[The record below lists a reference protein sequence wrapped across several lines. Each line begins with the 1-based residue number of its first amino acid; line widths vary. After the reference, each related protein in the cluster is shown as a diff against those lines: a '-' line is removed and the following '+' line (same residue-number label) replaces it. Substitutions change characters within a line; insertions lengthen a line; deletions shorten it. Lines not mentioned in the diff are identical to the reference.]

1 MDFSISVEHQ
11 MVRDSARDY
20 LAAHS
25 DSAAVRRATEAGP
38 AHDDALWR
46 AVAGELGWCGIALP
60 EAVGGAGLGA
70 PGLALLQEQLGQHLA
85 CVPFWS
91 TACVAA
97 PWLQTALGSRG
108 SAQWL
113 ERLAAGECRA
123 AAVWPA
129 DGGWQ
134 YGDVAIT
141 AQAHADGFV
150 LHGSAAQVH
159 DAVGADWLLVPA
171 MLDGG
176 EPALFLLE
184 PAGQAGDAG
193 FSLISLD
200 TLDRTRP
207 MASLRLDGL
216 QVRADACLARGDA
229 AAQGLA
235 QAWWHGKLML
245 AAEQLGAAQQ
255 CLDLTV
261 AYASE
266 RIQFG
271 RAIASFQAVKH
282 RCAQMMV
289 LVEAARSA
297 VYGAAQAW
305 EAADMDDMAVARV
318 EIAAAAVAADEAL
331 RFGAQE
337 AIQLHGGVGFTW
349 EYDPQLYFKR
359 AQAASHWLGGAGA
372 ALAYLAQ
379 FVDTPIAARKPGG
392 QHDRA

>member
-1 MDFSISVEHQ
+1 MDFSLSVEHQ

-46 AVAGELGWCGIALP
+46 AIAGELGWCGIALP
-60 EAVGGAGLGA
+60 ETVGGAGLGA
-70 PGLALLQEQLGQHLA
+70 PGLVLLQEQLGQRLA

-97 PWLQTALGSRG
+97 PWLQGSVG
-108 SAQWL
+108 HSAPWL

-123 AAVWPA
+123 AAVLPD
-129 DGGWQ
+129 DGGWH
-134 YGDVAIT
+134 YDGVRIA
-141 AQAHADGFV
+141 AQADAQGFV
-150 LHGSAAQVH
+150 LRGSAAQVA
-159 DAVGADWLLVPA
+159 DAAGADWLLVPA
-171 MLDGG
+171 RLEED

-184 PAGQAGDAG
+184 PAALAQDAR
-193 FSLISLD
+193 FAIAPLD

-207 MASLRLDGL
+207 LASLRLEGL
-216 QVRADACLARGDA
+216 PVAASACVARGDA
-229 AAQGLA
+229 AVQGLA
-235 QAWWHGKLML
+235 RAWWHGKLML

-266 RIQFG
+266 RVQFG
-271 RAIASFQAVKH
+271 RAIGSFQAVKH

-289 LVEAARSA
+289 VAEAARSA

-305 EAADMDDMAVARV
+305 EAAEAAEARL
-318 EIAAAAVAADEAL
+318 EICAAAVAADDAL
-331 RFGAQE
+331 RFCAQE

-359 AQAASHWLGGAGA
+359 AQAASQWLGGAGA
-372 ALAYLAQ
+372 ALAY
-379 FVDTPIAARKPGG
+379 IAANGPQAWRT
-392 QHDRA
+392 A

>member
-1 MDFSISVEHQ
+1 MDFSLSVEHQ

-25 DSAAVRRATEAGP
+25 DSAAVRRVTEAGP
-38 AHDDALWR
+38 AHDEALWH
-46 AVAGELGWCGIALP
+46 AIAGELGWCGIALP

-70 PGLALLQEQLGQHLA
+70 PGLVLLQEQLGQRLA

-91 TACVAA
+91 SACVAA
-97 PWLQTALGSRG
+97 PWLQGSVG
-108 SAQWL
+108 HSGPWL
-113 ERLAAGECRA
+113 ERLATGECRA
-123 AAVWPA
+123 AAVLPD
-129 DGGWQ
+129 DGGWH
-134 YGDVAIT
+134 YDSVPIT
-141 AQAHADGFV
+141 ARDGADGFV
-150 LHGSAAQVH
+150 LHGSVAQVA
-159 DAVGADWLLVPA
+159 DVAGTDWLLVPA
-171 MLDGG
+171 RVDEG

-184 PAGQAGDAG
+184 PPALAQDTRFAIAP
-193 FSLISLD
+193 LD

-207 MASLRLDGL
+207 LASLRLDGL
-216 QVRADACLARGDA
+216 AVAASACLARGNA
-229 AAQGLA
+229 AVQGLA

-261 AYASE
+261 AYAAE

-305 EAADMDDMAVARV
+305 ETAGVPDARL

-331 RFGAQE
+331 RFCAQE

-359 AQAASHWLGGAGA
+359 AQAAGQWLGGAGA
-372 ALAYLAQ
+372 ALAY
-379 FVDTPIAARKPGG
+379 IAANGPQAWRT
-392 QHDRA
+392 A

>member
-1 MDFSISVEHQ
+1 
-11 MVRDSARDY
+11 
-20 LAAHS
+20 
-25 DSAAVRRATEAGP
+25 
-38 AHDDALWR
+38 
-46 AVAGELGWCGIALP
+46 
-60 EAVGGAGLGA
+60 
-70 PGLALLQEQLGQHLA
+70 
-85 CVPFWS
+85 
-91 TACVAA
+91 VAA
-97 PWLQTALGSRG
+97 PWLQAALGPRD

-134 YGDVAIT
+134 YGGIAIT
-141 AQAHADGFV
+141 AQAHADGFA
-150 LHGSAAQVH
+150 LHGSAAQVP
-159 DAVGADWLLVPA
+159 DAVGADWLLVA
-171 MLDGG
+171 ATLDGG

-184 PAGQAGDAG
+184 PAALADEAR
-193 FSLISLD
+193 FSLASLD

-216 QVRADACLARGDA
+216 VVRADACVARGDA

-305 EAADMDDMAVARV
+305 EGDNMADARI
-318 EIAAAAVAADEAL
+318 EIAAASVAADEAL
-331 RFGAQE
+331 RFSAQE

-372 ALAYLAQ
+372 ALAYLAH
-379 FVDTPIAARKPGG
+379 FVDSGPQAWRTA
-392 QHDRA
+392 

>member
-1 MDFSISVEHQ
+1 MDFTNSAGFGVEHQ

-38 AHDDALWR
+38 AHDDALWQ
-46 AVAGELGWCGIALP
+46 AIAGELGWCGIALP

-70 PGLALLQEQLGQHLA
+70 PGLALLQEQLGQRLA

-97 PWLQTALGSRG
+97 PWLQACARHG
-108 SAQWL
+108 AQWL
-113 ERLAAGECRA
+113 ERLAAGGCRA
-123 AAVWPA
+123 AAVLPD
-129 DGGWQ
+129 DGGWH
-134 YGDVAIT
+134 YDGVSIT
-141 AQAHADGFV
+141 AQACADGFV
-150 LHGSAAQVH
+150 LRGSAAQVA
-159 DAVGADWLLVPA
+159 DAAGADCLLVPA
-171 MLDGG
+171 RLAGDVSGS
-176 EPALFLLE
+176 PALFLLE
-184 PAGQAGDAG
+184 PAALAQDAR
-193 FSLISLD
+193 FMLAPLD

-207 MASLRLDGL
+207 LASLRLDGL
-216 QVRADACLARGDA
+216 SVPAGACLARGDD
-229 AAQGLA
+229 AAQGMA
-235 QAWWHGKLML
+235 RAWWHGKLML

-305 EAADMDDMAVARV
+305 EAWKAWDSGHAGQARLD
-318 EIAAAAVAADEAL
+318 IAAAAVAADDAL

-337 AIQLHGGVGFTW
+337 AIQLHGGIGFTW

-372 ALAYLAQ
+372 ALAYLADHGPQ
-379 FVDTPIAARKPGG
+379 AWRTA
-392 QHDRA
+392 

>member
-1 MDFSISVEHQ
+1 MDFSLSVELQ

-20 LAAHS
+20 LATHS
-25 DSAAVRRATEAGP
+25 DSAAVRRVTEAGP

-46 AVAGELGWCGIALP
+46 AIAGELGWCGIALP
-60 EAVGGAGLGA
+60 EAVGGAALGA
-70 PGLALLQEQLGQHLA
+70 PGLALLQEQLGQRLA

-91 TACVAA
+91 TACVVA
-97 PWLQTALGSRG
+97 PWLQGSVG
-108 SAQWL
+108 HSGPWL

-123 AAVWPA
+123 AAVLPD
-129 DGGWQ
+129 DGGWH
-134 YGDVAIT
+134 YDGVLIT
-141 AQAHADGFV
+141 ARAGADGFV
-150 LHGSAAQVH
+150 LRGSAAQVA
-159 DAVGADWLLVPA
+159 DAAGADWLLVPA
-171 MLDGG
+171 RVDDG

-184 PAGQAGDAG
+184 PTALARDAR
-193 FSLISLD
+193 FVLAPLD

-207 MASLRLDGL
+207 LASLRLDGL
-216 QVRADACLARGDA
+216 AVAASACVARGEA

-261 AYASE
+261 AYAAE

-305 EAADMDDMAVARV
+305 EAAAVADARL
-318 EIAAAAVAADEAL
+318 EICAAAVAADDAL
-331 RFGAQE
+331 RFCAQE
-337 AIQLHGGVGFTW
+337 AIQLHGGAGFTW
-349 EYDPQLYFKR
+349 EYDPQLYLKR
-359 AQAASHWLGGAGA
+359 AQAAGQWLGGVAA
-372 ALAYLAQ
+372 ALAY
-379 FVDTPIAARKPGG
+379 IAANGPQAWRT
-392 QHDRA
+392 A

>member
-1 MDFSISVEHQ
+1 MDASNSVELQ

-20 LAAHS
+20 LATHS
-25 DSAAVRRATEAGP
+25 DTAAVRRVTEAGA

-46 AVAGELGWCGIALP
+46 AIAAELGWCGIALP

-70 PGLALLQEQLGQHLA
+70 PGLALLQEQLGQRLA

-91 TACVAA
+91 TACIAA
-97 PWLQTALGSRG
+97 PWLQAALGERN
-108 SAQWL
+108 SARWL
-113 ERLAAGECRA
+113 ERLATGKCHA

-171 MLDGG
+171 RLDGG

-184 PAGQAGDAG
+184 SAALTDAARV
-193 FSLISLD
+193 SLISLD

-207 MASLRLDGL
+207 IASLRLDGL
-216 QVRADACLARGDA
+216 KVRADACLARGDA
-229 AAQGLA
+229 AARGLA

-266 RIQFG
+266 RVQFG

-297 VYGAAQAW
+297 VYGAAHAW
-305 EAADMDDMAVARV
+305 EAADKADARI

-372 ALAYLAQ
+372 ALAYLAD
-379 FVDTPIAARKPGG
+379 FVDTPIAARKTGG
-392 QHDRA
+392 QHERA

>member
-20 LAAHS
+20 LATHS
-25 DSAAVRRATEAGP
+25 DSAAVRRVTEAGP

-46 AVAGELGWCGIALP
+46 AIAGDLGWCGIALP

-70 PGLALLQEQLGQHLA
+70 PGLVLLQEQLGQRLA

-97 PWLQTALGSRG
+97 PWLQGSLAR

-113 ERLAAGECRA
+113 ERLAAGESRA
-123 AAVWPA
+123 AAVLPDDAGWHY
-129 DGGWQ
+129 DG
-134 YGDVAIT
+134 VAIR
-141 AQAHADGFV
+141 ALASAHGFV
-150 LHGSAAQVH
+150 LHGSAAQVA
-159 DAVGADWLLVPA
+159 DAAGADWLLVPA
-171 MLDGG
+171 RFEDGT
-176 EPALFLLE
+176 PALFLLE
-184 PAGQAGDAG
+184 PAALAQDAR
-193 FSLISLD
+193 FTLAPLD

-207 MASLRLDGL
+207 LASLRLDGL
-216 QVRADACLARGDA
+216 AVPASACLARGDDA
-229 AAQGLA
+229 VRGLA

-261 AYASE
+261 AYVSE

-282 RCAQMMV
+282 RCARMMV

-305 EAADMDDMAVARV
+305 ESADLAEARQ
-318 EIAAAAVAADEAL
+318 EIAAASVAADEAL
-331 RFGAQE
+331 RFNAQE

-379 FVDTPIAARKPGG
+379 FVDSGPHAWRTA
-392 QHDRA
+392 

>member
-1 MDFSISVEHQ
+1 MDFSHSVEFGVEHQ

-20 LAAHS
+20 LAVHS

-46 AVAGELGWCGIALP
+46 AIAGELGWCGIALP

-70 PGLALLQEQLGQHLA
+70 PGLVLLQEQLGQRLA

-97 PWLQTALGSRG
+97 PWLQGSVG
-108 SAQWL
+108 HSAQWL

-123 AAVWPA
+123 AAVLPD
-129 DGGWQ
+129 DGGWH
-134 YGDVAIT
+134 YDGVAIT
-141 AQAHADGFV
+141 AQAGADGFV
-150 LHGSAAQVH
+150 LRGSAGQVA
-159 DAVGADWLLVPA
+159 DAAGADWLLVPA
-171 MLDGG
+171 RLDDGS
-176 EPALFLLE
+176 PALFLLE
-184 PAGQAGDAG
+184 PAALAQDVRFVLAP
-193 FSLISLD
+193 LD

-207 MASLRLDGL
+207 LASLRLDGL
-216 QVRADACLARGDA
+216 SVAPGPCLVRGND

-235 QAWWHGKLML
+235 RAWWHGKLML

-305 EAADMDDMAVARV
+305 ESEPADQARLD
-318 EIAAAAVAADEAL
+318 IAAASVAADDAL
-331 RFGAQE
+331 RFCAQE

-359 AQAASHWLGGAGA
+359 AQAAGHWLGGARA
-372 ALAYLAQ
+372 ALAYLADHGPQ
-379 FVDTPIAARKPGG
+379 AWRTA
-392 QHDRA
+392 

>member
-1 MDFSISVEHQ
+1 MDFSLSVEHQ

-25 DSAAVRRATEAGP
+25 DSAAVRRVTEAGP
-38 AHDDALWR
+38 AHDDALWH
-46 AVAGELGWCGIALP
+46 AIAGELGWCGIALP

-70 PGLALLQEQLGQHLA
+70 PGLALLQEQMGQRLA

-97 PWLQTALGSRG
+97 PWLQGSVG
-108 SAQWL
+108 HSGPWL
-113 ERLAAGECRA
+113 ERLATGECRA
-123 AAVWPA
+123 AAVLPD
-129 DGGWQ
+129 DGGWH
-134 YGDVAIT
+134 YDGVPVT
-141 AQAHADGFV
+141 AQAGADGFV
-150 LHGSAAQVH
+150 LRGSAAQVA
-159 DAVGADWLLVPA
+159 DVAGADWLLVPA
-171 MLDGG
+171 RLGDG

-184 PAGQAGDAG
+184 PAALAQDAR
-193 FSLISLD
+193 FALAPLD

-207 MASLRLDGL
+207 LASLRLDGL
-216 QVRADACLARGDA
+216 AVAASACLARGDA

-261 AYASE
+261 AYAAG

-305 EAADMDDMAVARV
+305 EVAAAADARL
-318 EIAAAAVAADEAL
+318 EICAAAVAADDAL
-331 RFGAQE
+331 RFCAQE

-359 AQAASHWLGGAGA
+359 AQAAGQWLGGAGA
-372 ALAYLAQ
+372 ALAY
-379 FVDTPIAARKPGG
+379 VAANGPQAWRT
-392 QHDRA
+392 A

>member
-1 MDFSISVEHQ
+1 MDFSISVEQQ

-25 DSAAVRRATEAGP
+25 DSAAVRRATDGGP
-38 AHDDALWR
+38 AHDDALWH
-46 AVAGELGWCGIALP
+46 AIAAELGWCGIALP
-60 EAVGGAGLGA
+60 EAVGGAALGA
-70 PGLALLQEQLGQHLA
+70 PGLALLQEQLGQRLA

-97 PWLQTALGSRG
+97 PWLQAALGQRG

-123 AAVWPA
+123 AAVLPA

-134 YGDVAIT
+134 YGDAAIT

-150 LHGSAAQVH
+150 LDGSAAQVP
-159 DAVGADWLLVPA
+159 DAVGADWLLLPA
-171 MLDGG
+171 TLDGG

-184 PAGQAGDAG
+184 PAALAGDAR
-193 FSLISLD
+193 FSLAPLD

-216 QVRADACLARGDA
+216 AVRADACVARGDA

-235 QAWWHGKLML
+235 QAWWHGKLMQ

-271 RAIASFQAVKH
+271 RAIGSFQAVKH

-305 EAADMDDMAVARV
+305 EVADMADARL

-372 ALAYLAQ
+372 ALAYLADNGPQ
-379 FVDTPIAARKPGG
+379 AWRTA
-392 QHDRA
+392 

>member
-1 MDFSISVEHQ
+1 MDFSLSVEHQ
-11 MVRDSARDY
+11 MIRDSARDY

-25 DSAAVRRATEAGP
+25 DSAAVRRVTEAGP
-38 AHDDALWR
+38 AHDEALWH
-46 AVAGELGWCGIALP
+46 ALAGELGWCGIALP

-70 PGLALLQEQLGQHLA
+70 PGLVLLQEQLGQRLA

-91 TACVAA
+91 TVCVVA
-97 PWLQTALGSRG
+97 PWLQGSVG
-108 SAQWL
+108 HSGPWL
-113 ERLAAGECRA
+113 ERLATGECRA
-123 AAVWPA
+123 AAVLPG
-129 DGGWQ
+129 DGGWH
-134 YGDVAIT
+134 YEEVRIA
-141 AQAHADGFV
+141 AQASANGFTLRGV
-150 LHGSAAQVH
+150 AAQVA
-159 DAVGADWLLVPA
+159 DAAGADWLLVPA
-171 MLDGG
+171 RFDDG

-184 PAGQAGDAG
+184 PAALAQDPRFVLAP
-193 FSLISLD
+193 LD

-207 MASLRLDGL
+207 LASLRLDGL
-216 QVRADACLARGDA
+216 ALAGSACLARGDA

-255 CLDLTV
+255 CLELTV
-261 AYASE
+261 AYAAE
-266 RIQFG
+266 RFQFG

-305 EAADMDDMAVARV
+305 EAAGMPEARL
-318 EIAAAAVAADEAL
+318 EIAAAAVAADDAL
-331 RFGAQE
+331 RFCAQE

-359 AQAASHWLGGAGA
+359 AQAAGQWLGGAGA
-372 ALAYLAQ
+372 ALAY
-379 FVDTPIAARKPGG
+379 IAANGPQAWRT
-392 QHDRA
+392 A

>member
-1 MDFSISVEHQ
+1 MESSNSVEFGVEHQ

-25 DSAAVRRATEAGP
+25 DSAAVRRVTEAGP
-38 AHDDALWR
+38 AHDHALWQ
-46 AVAGELGWCGIALP
+46 AIAGELGWCGIALP

-70 PGLALLQEQLGQHLA
+70 PGLVLLQEQLGQRLA

-97 PWLQTALGSRG
+97 PWLQGSVG
-108 SAQWL
+108 HSGPWL
-113 ERLAAGECRA
+113 ERLAAGECHA
-123 AAVWPA
+123 AAVLPD
-129 DGGWQ
+129 DGGWH
-134 YGDVAIT
+134 YDGVRIA
-141 AQAHADGFV
+141 AQVNANGFV
-150 LHGSAAQVH
+150 LHGSAAQVA
-159 DAVGADWLLVPA
+159 DAAGADWLLVPA
-171 MLDGG
+171 RLDDG

-184 PAGQAGDAG
+184 PAALAQDAR
-193 FSLISLD
+193 FALAPLD

-207 MASLRLDGL
+207 LASLRLDGL
-216 QVRADACLARGDA
+216 AVPASACLARGDA
-229 AAQGLA
+229 AVQGLA

-261 AYASE
+261 GYAAE

-271 RAIASFQAVKH
+271 RAIGSFQAVKH

-289 LVEAARSA
+289 VVEAARSA

-305 EAADMDDMAVARV
+305 EAAVVAEARL
-318 EIAAAAVAADEAL
+318 EICAAAVAADDAL
-331 RFGAQE
+331 RFCAQE

-359 AQAASHWLGGAGA
+359 AQAAGQWLGGAGV
-372 ALAYLAQ
+372 ALAY
-379 FVDTPIAARKPGG
+379 IADNGPQAWRT
-392 QHDRA
+392 A

>member
-1 MDFSISVEHQ
+1 MDFSLSVEHQ

-25 DSAAVRRATEAGP
+25 DSAAVRRVTEAGP
-38 AHDDALWR
+38 AHDEALWH
-46 AVAGELGWCGIALP
+46 AIAGELGWCGIALP

-70 PGLALLQEQLGQHLA
+70 PGLVLLQEQLGQRLA

-91 TACVAA
+91 SACVAA
-97 PWLQTALGSRG
+97 PWLQGSVG
-108 SAQWL
+108 HSGPWL
-113 ERLAAGECRA
+113 ERLATGECRA
-123 AAVWPA
+123 AAVLPD
-129 DGGWQ
+129 DGGWH
-134 YGDVAIT
+134 YDGVPIT
-141 AQAHADGFV
+141 ARAGADCFV
-150 LHGSAAQVH
+150 LSGSAAHVA
-159 DAVGADWLLVPA
+159 DAAGADWLLVPTR
-171 MLDGG
+171 LDDGA
-176 EPALFLLE
+176 PALFLLE
-184 PAGQAGDAG
+184 PAALAQDAR
-193 FSLISLD
+193 FALAPLD

-207 MASLRLDGL
+207 LASLRLDGL
-216 QVRADACLARGDA
+216 ALAASACLARGDA

-271 RAIASFQAVKH
+271 RAIGSFQAVKH

-305 EAADMDDMAVARV
+305 EAAGMPDARL
-318 EIAAAAVAADEAL
+318 EICAAAIAADDAL
-331 RFGAQE
+331 RFCAQE

-359 AQAASHWLGGAGA
+359 AQAAGQWLGGAGA
-372 ALAYLAQ
+372 ALAY
-379 FVDTPIAARKPGG
+379 IAANGPQAWRT
-392 QHDRA
+392 A

>member
-1 MDFSISVEHQ
+1 MDFSLSVEQQ

-25 DSAAVRRATEAGP
+25 DSAAVRRVTEAGP

-46 AVAGELGWCGIALP
+46 AISGELGWCGIALP
-60 EAVGGAGLGA
+60 EAVGGVGLGA
-70 PGLALLQEQLGQHLA
+70 TGLVLLQEQLGQRLA

-91 TACVAA
+91 SACLVA
-97 PWLQTALGSRG
+97 PWLQASLGERG

-113 ERLAAGECRA
+113 ERLAVGECRG
-123 AAVWPA
+123 AAVLPD
-129 DGGWQ
+129 DGGWH
-134 YGDVAIT
+134 YDGVAIA
-141 AQAHADGFV
+141 AQASADGFV
-150 LHGSAAQVH
+150 LRGGAVQVP
-159 DAVGADWLLVPA
+159 DAFGADWLLVPA
-171 MLDGG
+171 RLDDGA
-176 EPALFLLE
+176 PALFLLE
-184 PAGQAGDAG
+184 PVALADDERFRLAP
-193 FSLISLD
+193 LD

-207 MASLRLDGL
+207 LASLRLDGL
-216 QVRADACLARGDA
+216 HVCASACLARGDA
-229 AAQGLA
+229 AALGLA
-235 QAWWHGKLML
+235 HAWWHGKLML

-255 CLDLTV
+255 CLDLSV
-261 AYASE
+261 AYAAE

-305 EAADMDDMAVARV
+305 ESTDMADARL
-318 EIAAAAVAADEAL
+318 EIAAAAVAADDAL
-331 RFGAQE
+331 RFCAQE

-372 ALAYLAQ
+372 ALAY
-379 FVDTPIAARKPGG
+379 IAANGPHSWRT
-392 QHDRA
+392 A

>member
-1 MDFSISVEHQ
+1 MDFTLSVEQQ
-11 MVRDSARDY
+11 MIRDSARDY

-25 DSAAVRRATEAGP
+25 DSAAVRRVTEAGP

-46 AVAGELGWCGIALP
+46 AMAGELGWCGIALP

-70 PGLALLQEQLGQHLA
+70 PGLALLQEQLGQRLA

-91 TACVAA
+91 TVCVAA
-97 PWLQTALGSRG
+97 PLLQASLGPRG

-113 ERLAAGECRA
+113 ERLACGEIRA
-123 AAVWPA
+123 AVVLPDDGAWRYDGVAV
-129 DGGWQ
+129 
-134 YGDVAIT
+134 T
-141 AQAHADGFV
+141 AQPGTDGFV
-150 LHGSAAQVH
+150 LHGNAAQVA
-159 DAVGADWLLVPA
+159 DAAGADWLLVPA
-171 MLDGG
+171 RLDDGC
-176 EPALFLLE
+176 PALFLLE
-184 PAGQAGDAG
+184 PAALAGDAR
-193 FSLISLD
+193 FSLQPLD
-200 TLDRTRP
+200 TLDRTRA
-207 MASLRLDGL
+207 MSALRLDKLPVSAG
-216 QVRADACLARGDA
+216 ACLARGDS

-255 CLDLTV
+255 CLDLAV
-261 AYASE
+261 AYVSE

-305 EAADMDDMAVARV
+305 EDEEPACARPD
-318 EIAAAAVAADEAL
+318 IAAASVAADDAL
-331 RFGAQE
+331 RFCAQE
-337 AIQLHGGVGFTW
+337 SVQLHGGVGFTW

-359 AQAASHWLGGAGA
+359 AQAASHWLGGAAA
-372 ALAYLAQ
+372 ALDFIADVTQDAQ
-379 FVDTPIAARKPGG
+379 CEPDAGRTA
-392 QHDRA
+392 

>member
-1 MDFSISVEHQ
+1 MDFSHSVEFGVEHR
-11 MVRDSARDY
+11 MIRDSARDY
-20 LAAHS
+20 LATHS
-25 DSAAVRRATEAGP
+25 DSAAVRRVTEAGP

-46 AVAGELGWCGIALP
+46 AISGELGWCGIALP
-60 EAVGGAGLGA
+60 EAAGGAGLGA
-70 PGLALLQEQLGQHLA
+70 PGLVLLQEQLGQRLA

-97 PWLQTALGSRG
+97 PWLQASVGHG
-108 SAQWL
+108 AQWL
-113 ERLAAGECRA
+113 ERLAGGECRA
-123 AAVWPA
+123 AVVLPD
-129 DGGWQ
+129 DGGWHYDGVQ
-134 YGDVAIT
+134 IT
-141 AQAHADGFV
+141 AQASADGFV
-150 LHGSAAQVH
+150 LRGSAAQVA
-159 DAVGADWLLVPA
+159 DAAGADWLLVPA
-171 MLDGG
+171 RLAGDVSGS
-176 EPALFLLE
+176 PALFLLE
-184 PAGQAGDAG
+184 PAALAQDAR
-193 FSLISLD
+193 FVLAPLD

-207 MASLRLDGL
+207 LASLRLDGL
-216 QVRADACLARGDA
+216 AVPASACLARGDDA
-229 AAQGLA
+229 AHGMA

-297 VYGAAQAW
+297 VYGAAHAW
-305 EAADMDDMAVARV
+305 EGGDMAGARLD
-318 EIAAAAVAADEAL
+318 IAAASVAADDAL
-331 RFGAQE
+331 RFCAQE

-359 AQAASHWLGGAGA
+359 AQAAGHWLGGAGA
-372 ALAYLAQ
+372 VLAYLADHGPQ
-379 FVDTPIAARKPGG
+379 AWRTA
-392 QHDRA
+392 

>member
-1 MDFSISVEHQ
+1 MDFSLSVEHQ

-25 DSAAVRRATEAGP
+25 DSAAVRRVTEAGP
-38 AHDDALWR
+38 AHDDALWH
-46 AVAGELGWCGIALP
+46 AIAGELGWCGIALP
-60 EAVGGAGLGA
+60 EAVGGAALGA
-70 PGLALLQEQLGQHLA
+70 PGLALLQEQLGQRLA

-91 TACVAA
+91 TACVGA
-97 PWLQTALGSRG
+97 PWLQGSVG
-108 SAQWL
+108 HSGPWL
-113 ERLAAGECRA
+113 ERLATGECRA
-123 AAVWPA
+123 AAVLPD
-129 DGGWQ
+129 DGGWH
-134 YGDVAIT
+134 YDSVPIT
-141 AQAHADGFV
+141 ARAGADGFV
-150 LHGSAAQVH
+150 LRGSAAQVA
-159 DAVGADWLLVPA
+159 DAAGADWLLVPA
-171 MLDGG
+171 RLDDGA
-176 EPALFLLE
+176 PALFLLE
-184 PAGQAGDAG
+184 PAALARDAR
-193 FSLISLD
+193 FALAPLE

-207 MASLRLDGL
+207 LASLRLDGL
-216 QVRADACLARGDA
+216 ALGASACLARGDA

-261 AYASE
+261 AYALE

-271 RAIASFQAVKH
+271 RAVGSFQAVKH

-305 EAADMDDMAVARV
+305 EAAPAADARL
-318 EIAAAAVAADEAL
+318 EICAAAVAADDAL
-331 RFGAQE
+331 RFCAQE

-359 AQAASHWLGGAGA
+359 AQAAGQWLGGAGA
-372 ALAYLAQ
+372 ALAY
-379 FVDTPIAARKPGG
+379 VAANGPQAWRT
-392 QHDRA
+392 A

>member
-25 DSAAVRRATEAGP
+25 DSAAVRRATDDGP
-38 AHDDALWR
+38 AHDDALWH
-46 AVAGELGWCGIALP
+46 AIAGELGWCGIALP
-60 EAVGGAGLGA
+60 EAVGGAALGA
-70 PGLALLQEQLGQHLA
+70 PGLALLQEQLGQRLA

-97 PWLQTALGSRG
+97 PWLQAALGQRG

-113 ERLAAGECRA
+113 ERLAAGECSA
-123 AAVWPA
+123 AAVLPA

-134 YGDVAIT
+134 YGDATIT
-141 AQAHADGFV
+141 ARAHADGFV
-150 LHGSAAQVH
+150 LDGSAAQVP
-159 DAVGADWLLVPA
+159 DALGADWLLVPA
-171 MLDGG
+171 RLDGG

-184 PAGQAGDAG
+184 PAALADQVR
-193 FSLISLD
+193 FSLASLD

-216 QVRADACLARGDA
+216 AVRADACVARGDA
-229 AAQGLA
+229 AEQGLA

-305 EAADMDDMAVARV
+305 EAAGLVESAEARL
-318 EIAAAAVAADEAL
+318 EIAAASVAADEAL
-331 RFGAQE
+331 RFSAQE

-379 FVDTPIAARKPGG
+379 FVDSGSQVWRTA
-392 QHDRA
+392 

>member
-1 MDFSISVEHQ
+1 MDFSLSVEQQ

-25 DSAAVRRATEAGP
+25 DSEAVRRVTEVGP
-38 AHDDALWR
+38 AHDEALWQ

-70 PGLALLQEQLGQHLA
+70 PGLVLLQEQLGQRLA

-91 TACVAA
+91 AVCVAA
-97 PWLQTALGSRG
+97 PWLQASLGPRG

-113 ERLAAGECRA
+113 ERLACGELRA
-123 AAVWPA
+123 AAVLPD
-129 DGGWQ
+129 DGRWQ
-134 YGDVAIT
+134 YDGAVIG
-141 AQAHADGFV
+141 AQASTDGFV
-150 LHGSAAQVH
+150 LRGCAAQVA

-171 MLDGG
+171 RLEDGV
-176 EPALFLLE
+176 PALFLLE
-184 PAGQAGDAG
+184 PTALAQDAR
-193 FSLISLD
+193 FMLAPLD

-207 MASLRLDGL
+207 LAALRLDGL
-216 QVRADACLARGDA
+216 PVPASACLARADA
-229 AAQGLA
+229 AASGLA
-235 QAWWHGKLML
+235 HAWWHGKLML

-271 RAIASFQAVKH
+271 RTIASFQAVKH

-305 EAADMDDMAVARV
+305 ETSDVADGTGIRLD
-318 EIAAAAVAADEAL
+318 IAAASVAADDAL
-331 RFGAQE
+331 RFCAQE

-372 ALAYLAQ
+372 ALAYLAANGPHAWR
-379 FVDTPIAARKPGG
+379 TA
-392 QHDRA
+392 

>member
-1 MDFSISVEHQ
+1 MDFSHSAEFGVEHQ

-20 LAAHS
+20 LATHS
-25 DSAAVRRATEAGP
+25 DSAAVRRVTEAG
-38 AHDDALWR
+38 AARDDALWR
-46 AVAGELGWCGIALP
+46 AIAGELGWCGIALP

-70 PGLALLQEQLGQHLA
+70 PGLVLLQEQLGQRLA

-97 PWLQTALGSRG
+97 PWLQGSLGERG
-108 SAQWL
+108 SAPWL

-123 AAVWPA
+123 AAVLPD
-129 DGGWQ
+129 DGGWH
-134 YGDVAIT
+134 YDGVAVS
-141 AQAHADGFV
+141 AQASADGFR
-150 LHGSAAQVH
+150 LRGGAAQVA
-159 DAVGADWLLVPA
+159 DAAGADWLLVPA
-171 MLDGG
+171 RLDDGT
-176 EPALFLLE
+176 PALFLLE
-184 PAGQAGDAG
+184 PAALAQDAR
-193 FSLISLD
+193 FSLAPLD

-207 MASLRLDGL
+207 LASLRLDGL
-216 QVRADACLARGDA
+216 DVPASACLARADDA
-229 AAQGLA
+229 ARGLA
-235 QAWWHGKLML
+235 QAWWHGRLML

-271 RAIASFQAVKH
+271 RAIATFQAVKH

-305 EAADMDDMAVARV
+305 ESAGIDEARQ
-318 EIAAAAVAADEAL
+318 EIAAASVAADDAL

-372 ALAYLAQ
+372 ALAYLAANGPQ
-379 FVDTPIAARKPGG
+379 AWRTA
-392 QHDRA
+392 

>member
-1 MDFSISVEHQ
+1 MDFSLSVEHQ

-20 LAAHS
+20 LAGHS
-25 DSAAVRRATEAGP
+25 DSAAVRRVTEAGP
-38 AHDDALWR
+38 AHDDALWH
-46 AVAGELGWCGIALP
+46 ALAGELGWCGIALP

-70 PGLALLQEQLGQHLA
+70 PGLVLLQEQLGQRLA

-91 TACVAA
+91 NAGVAA
-97 PWLQTALGSRG
+97 PWLQASLAH
-108 SAQWL
+108 SAPWL
-113 ERLAAGECRA
+113 ERLAVGECRA
-123 AAVWPA
+123 AAVLPD
-129 DGGWQ
+129 DGGWH
-134 YGDVAIT
+134 YDGVAIT
-141 AQAHADGFV
+141 AQTGADGFA
-150 LHGSAAQVH
+150 LRGSAAQVA
-159 DAVGADWLLVPA
+159 DAAGADWLLVPA
-171 MLDGG
+171 RLENK
-176 EPALFLLE
+176 EPALFMLE
-184 PAGQAGDAG
+184 PAALAQDAR
-193 FSLISLD
+193 LTLAPLD

-207 MASLRLDGL
+207 LASLRLDGL
-216 QVRADACLARGDA
+216 IVPASACVARGDA

-297 VYGAAQAW
+297 VYGAASAW
-305 EAADMDDMAVARV
+305 ESADMADARL

-331 RFGAQE
+331 RFSAQE

-372 ALAYLAQ
+372 ALAYLADHGPQ
-379 FVDTPIAARKPGG
+379 AWRTA
-392 QHDRA
+392 

>member
-1 MDFSISVEHQ
+1 MDFSLSVEHQ
-11 MVRDSARDY
+11 MIRDSARDY

-25 DSAAVRRATEAGP
+25 DSAAVRRVTEAGP

-46 AVAGELGWCGIALP
+46 AIAGELGWCGIALP

-70 PGLALLQEQLGQHLA
+70 PGLVLLQEQLGQRLA

-91 TACVAA
+91 AACVAA
-97 PWLQTALGSRG
+97 PWLQASLGPRD

-113 ERLAAGECRA
+113 ERLACGERRT
-123 AAVWPA
+123 AAVLPG

-134 YGDVAIT
+134 YDGVAID
-141 AQAHADGFV
+141 ARASADGFV
-150 LHGSAAQVH
+150 LRGGATQVA
-159 DAVGADWLLVPA
+159 DAIGADWLLVPA
-171 MLDGG
+171 RLDDGA
-176 EPALFLLE
+176 PALFLLE
-184 PAGQAGDAG
+184 PAALADDERFTLA
-193 FSLISLD
+193 LLD

-216 QVRADACLARGDA
+216 PVPASTCVARGGA
-229 AAQGLA
+229 AALGLA
-235 QAWWHGKLML
+235 HAWWHGKLML
-245 AAEQLGAAQQ
+245 AAEQLGAARQ

-261 AYASE
+261 AYVAE

-305 EAADMDDMAVARV
+305 ETNEVASARL
-318 EIAAAAVAADEAL
+318 EIASASVAADDAL
-331 RFGAQE
+331 RFCAQE

-359 AQAASHWLGGAGA
+359 AQAASQWLGGAGA
-372 ALAYLAQ
+372 ALAY
-379 FVDTPIAARKPGG
+379 IAANGPHSWRT
-392 QHDRA
+392 A

>member
-1 MDFSISVEHQ
+1 MDFSSSVEFGVEHQ

-25 DSAAVRRATEAGP
+25 DSAAVRRVTEAGP

-46 AVAGELGWCGIALP
+46 ALAGELGWCGIALP
-60 EAVGGAGLGA
+60 ETVGGAGLGA
-70 PGLALLQEQLGQHLA
+70 PGLVLLQEQLGQRLA

-97 PWLQTALGSRG
+97 PWLQGSVG
-108 SAQWL
+108 HSGPWL
-113 ERLAAGECRA
+113 ERLATGECRA
-123 AAVWPA
+123 AAVLPD
-129 DGGWQ
+129 DGGWH
-134 YGDVAIT
+134 YDGVPIT
-141 AQAHADGFV
+141 AQAGADGFV
-150 LHGSAAQVH
+150 LRGSAAQVA
-159 DAVGADWLLVPA
+159 DAAGADWLLVPA
-171 MLDGG
+171 RLDDG
-176 EPALFLLE
+176 EPALFVLE
-184 PAGQAGDAG
+184 PAAQAQDAR
-193 FSLISLD
+193 FAISPLD

-207 MASLRLDGL
+207 LASLRFDGL
-216 QVRADACLARGDA
+216 AVAASACLARCDA
-229 AAQGLA
+229 AVQGLA

-261 AYASE
+261 AYAAE

-271 RAIASFQAVKH
+271 RAIGSFQAVKH

-305 EAADMDDMAVARV
+305 QTADVADARL
-318 EIAAAAVAADEAL
+318 EICAAAVAADDAL
-331 RFGAQE
+331 RFCAQE

-359 AQAASHWLGGAGA
+359 AQAASQWLGGAGA
-372 ALAYLAQ
+372 ALAY
-379 FVDTPIAARKPGG
+379 IAANGPQAWRT
-392 QHDRA
+392 A

>member
-1 MDFSISVEHQ
+1 MDSSNSVEHQ

-20 LAAHS
+20 LATHS
-25 DSAAVRRATEAGP
+25 DSAAVRRVTEAGP
-38 AHDDALWR
+38 AHDDALWH
-46 AVAGELGWCGIALP
+46 AIAGELGWCGIALP

-70 PGLALLQEQLGQHLA
+70 PGLGWLQEQLGQRLA
-85 CVPFWS
+85 CVPFWT

-97 PWLQTALGSRG
+97 PWLQAALGPRD

-134 YGDVAIT
+134 YGAVAIT
-141 AQAHADGFV
+141 AQAQADGFA

-171 MLDGG
+171 TLHGG

-184 PAGQAGDAG
+184 PAALTGEAG
-193 FSLISLD
+193 FSLASLD

-229 AAQGLA
+229 AAHGLA

-261 AYASE
+261 AYVSE
-266 RIQFG
+266 RVQFG
-271 RAIASFQAVKH
+271 RTIASFQAVKH
-282 RCAQMMV
+282 RCAQTMV
-289 LVEAARSA
+289 QVEAARSA

-305 EAADMDDMAVARV
+305 EAAGLADARL

-359 AQAASHWLGGAGA
+359 AQAASHWLGGTGA

-379 FVDTPIAARKPGG
+379 FVDSGPQAWRTA
-392 QHDRA
+392 

>member
-1 MDFSISVEHQ
+1 MDFSLSVEHQ

-25 DSAAVRRATEAGP
+25 DSAAVRRVTEAGP
-38 AHDDALWR
+38 AHDDALWH
-46 AVAGELGWCGIALP
+46 AIAGELGWCGIALP

-70 PGLALLQEQLGQHLA
+70 PGLALLQEQLGQRLA

-91 TACVAA
+91 TACVVA
-97 PWLQTALGSRG
+97 PWLQGSVG
-108 SAQWL
+108 HSGPWL
-113 ERLAAGECRA
+113 ERLATGGCRA
-123 AAVWPA
+123 AAVLPD
-129 DGGWQ
+129 DGGWH
-134 YGDVAIT
+134 YDGVPIT
-141 AQAHADGFV
+141 ARAGADGFV
-150 LHGSAAQVH
+150 LRGSAAQVA

-171 MLDGG
+171 RLDDGA
-176 EPALFLLE
+176 PALFLLE
-184 PAGQAGDAG
+184 PAALAQDAR
-193 FSLISLD
+193 FALAPLD

-207 MASLRLDGL
+207 LASLRLDGL
-216 QVRADACLARGDA
+216 ALGASACLARGDA

-271 RAIASFQAVKH
+271 RAIGSFQAVKH

-305 EAADMDDMAVARV
+305 EAAGMPDARL
-318 EIAAAAVAADEAL
+318 EICAAAVAADDAL
-331 RFGAQE
+331 RFCAQE

-359 AQAASHWLGGAGA
+359 AQAAGQWLGGAGA
-372 ALAYLAQ
+372 ALAY
-379 FVDTPIAARKPGG
+379 IAANGPQAWRT
-392 QHDRA
+392 A

>member
-1 MDFSISVEHQ
+1 MDFSLSVEQQ

-38 AHDDALWR
+38 AHDDALWH
-46 AVAGELGWCGIALP
+46 AIAGELGWCGIALP
-60 EAVGGAGLGA
+60 EAIGGAGLGA
-70 PGLALLQEQLGQHLA
+70 PGLVLLQEQLGQRLA

-91 TACVAA
+91 SACVVA
-97 PWLQTALGSRG
+97 PWLQCSVGH
-108 SAQWL
+108 SAPWL
-113 ERLAAGECRA
+113 ERLATGECRA
-123 AAVWPA
+123 AAVLPD
-129 DGGWQ
+129 DGGWH
-134 YGDVAIT
+134 YDGVSIT
-141 AQAHADGFV
+141 AQAGADGFV
-150 LHGSAAQVH
+150 LRGSAAQVA
-159 DAVGADWLLVPA
+159 DAAGADWLLVPA
-171 MLDGG
+171 RIDDG

-184 PAGQAGDAG
+184 PAALAQDPRFVLAP
-193 FSLISLD
+193 LD

-207 MASLRLDGL
+207 LASLGL
-216 QVRADACLARGDA
+216 GGLAVPASACLARGDA
-229 AAQGLA
+229 VAQGLA

-261 AYASE
+261 AYARE

-305 EAADMDDMAVARV
+305 EAADIAEARLEV
-318 EIAAAAVAADEAL
+318 CAAAVAADDAL
-331 RFGAQE
+331 RFCAQE
-337 AIQLHGGVGFTW
+337 AIQLHGGDGFTW

-359 AQAASHWLGGAGA
+359 AQAAGQWLGGAGA
-372 ALAYLAQ
+372 ALAY
-379 FVDTPIAARKPGG
+379 IAANGPQAWRT
-392 QHDRA
+392 A

>member
-1 MDFSISVEHQ
+1 MDFSSSVEFGVEHQ

-25 DSAAVRRATEAGP
+25 DSAAVRRVTEAGP

-46 AVAGELGWCGIALP
+46 ALAGELGWCGIALP

-70 PGLALLQEQLGQHLA
+70 PGLVLLQEQLGQRLA

-97 PWLQTALGSRG
+97 PWLQASVGHSG
-108 SAQWL
+108 PWL
-113 ERLAAGECRA
+113 ERLATGECRA
-123 AAVWPA
+123 AAVLPD
-129 DGGWQ
+129 DGGWH
-134 YGDVAIT
+134 YDGVPIT
-141 AQAHADGFV
+141 AQAGADGFV
-150 LHGSAAQVH
+150 LRGSAAQVA
-159 DAVGADWLLVPA
+159 DLAGADWLLVPA
-171 MLDGG
+171 RLDGV

-184 PAGQAGDAG
+184 PAALAEDAR
-193 FSLISLD
+193 FASAPLD

-207 MASLRLDGL
+207 LASLRLDG
-216 QVRADACLARGDA
+216 VPVAASACLARGDA
-229 AAQGLA
+229 AVQGLA

-261 AYASE
+261 AYAGE

-305 EAADMDDMAVARV
+305 ETAAVADARL
-318 EIAAAAVAADEAL
+318 EICAAAVAADDAL

-359 AQAASHWLGGAGA
+359 AQAASQWLGGAGA
-372 ALAYLAQ
+372 ALAY
-379 FVDTPIAARKPGG
+379 IAANGPQAWRT
-392 QHDRA
+392 A